1 MKTFSVYSIHDYD
14 SICTYILTEYKNKI
28 FLLNG
33 ELGSGKTTFVQF
45 FCKKIGVQDK
55 ILSPTFNLVN
65 EYSNQVDKSSIYH
78 FDLYR
83 LKDIKELIDIDFIE
97 LIDSGGYCFIE
108 WPEICEHLI
117 IDNFIKL
124 NFKII
129 SESEREIEII

>member
-1 MKTFSVYSIHDYD
+1 MKTFSVYSVHDYD
-14 SICTYILTEYKNKI
+14 SICTYILSKYKNKI

-65 EYSNQVDKSSIYH
+65 EYSNQEDKSNIYH

-83 LKDIKELIDIDFIE
+83 IKDIKELIDIDFIE
-97 LIDSGGYCFIE
+97 LIDSGEYCFIE

-117 IDNFIKL
+117 RDNFIKL

>member
-1 MKTFSVYSIHDYD
+1 MKTFSIYSVNDYD
-14 SICTYILTEYKNKI
+14 PICTYILSEYKNKI

-65 EYSNQVDKSSIYH
+65 EYSNQVDKSSIFH

-83 LKDIKELIDIDFIE
+83 IKDIKELIDIDFIE
-97 LIDSGGYCFIE
+97 LIDSGEYCFIE

-117 IDNFIKL
+117 TDNFIKL
-124 NFKII
+124 NFRII